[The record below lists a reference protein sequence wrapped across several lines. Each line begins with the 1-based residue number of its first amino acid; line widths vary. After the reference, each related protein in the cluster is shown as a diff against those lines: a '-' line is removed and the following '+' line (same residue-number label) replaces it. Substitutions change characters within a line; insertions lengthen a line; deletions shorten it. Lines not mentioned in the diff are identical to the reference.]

1 MKWVLWTVQLI
12 TSAVAVADGYVVV
25 GSSPESGCL
34 FNLHAALSR
43 CQSEADDDTAI
54 HPAVAATP

>member
-1 MKWVLWTVQLI
+1 MEQLI
-12 TSAVAVADGYVVV
+12 VFAVAVAVAVAGADGYVVLV
-25 GSSPESGCL
+25 STPESGCL

-43 CQSEADDDTAI
+43 CQSEAEDDTAI